1 MDEKDE
7 KKIFSLYGEKADLK
21 ISKNSKSENSENSE
35 HTEND
40 GIKKLLSW
48 LELLATINS
57 KENKIKYEKYFD
69 FSSTIKQ
76 KYLIESLY
84 ERCFIFILF
93 LFLHLHLHLFSF
105 IFILGSLFCF

>member
-1 MDEKDE
+1 LDEKDE

-21 ISKNSKSENSENSE
+21 ISKNSKFENSE

-57 KENKIKYEKYFD
+57 KENKIKYEKCFD
-69 FSSTIKQ
+69 FSSTIKPKDLLQ
-76 KYLIESLY
+76 SLY
-84 ERCFIFILF
+84 ERYFIF
-93 LFLHLHLHLFSF
+93 F
-105 IFILGSLFCF
+105 IFFYLFIIFVSDHCVVLTLLF